1 LNLLLSLAQQSYS
14 NDIIQVNKIN
24 QKNFLYDRNVEQ
36 NFSDVISYSD
46 VKTAISQENKD
57 FATGRKTCYLHEIEC
72 ADSESEV
79 KICLGR
85 LDLKL

>member
-1 LNLLLSLAQQSYS
+1 VLLKQIATCRIIDGLSNIEHFPL
-14 NDIIQVNKIN
+14 
-24 QKNFLYDRNVEQ
+24 
-36 NFSDVISYSD
+36 
-46 VKTAISQENKD
+46 TQENKD
-57 FATGRKTCYLHEIEC
+57 FATGSKTCYLHEIEC

>member
-1 LNLLLSLAQQSYS
+1 MRVA
-14 NDIIQVNKIN
+14 K
-24 QKNFLYDRNVEQ
+24 E
-36 NFSDVISYSD
+36 
-46 VKTAISQENKD
+46 ENKD